1 MMDSRKLRCSF
12 LGSVVIGITVAVG
25 AAASVAA
32 AANTAA
38 SSGAK
43 AKPTTKAVASTAYGK
58 KSHFPGGG
66 MPESARSLY
75 AFKWGVDQ
83 LSAKLTESSEL
94 VRFTYRVIDPT
105 KAAPLQDHAAAPSM
119 LDERARVA
127 LQVPTMEKVG
137 PLRQQM
143 SAQSGKTYWIA
154 FSNKGFPVKTG
165 DQVSVV
171 IGSFRVDGLIVQ

>member
-1 MMDSRKLRCSF
+1 MMDSRRLRFSF
-12 LGSVVIGITVAVG
+12 LGSVVISTTIAVFAPG
-25 AAASVAA
+25 AVAA

-38 SSGAK
+38 SGSAK
-43 AKPTTKAVASTAYGK
+43 AKPTTKVVASTASGK
-58 KSHFPGGG
+58 KSHFPRGG
-66 MPESARSLY
+66 MPESARGQY
-75 AFKWGVDQ
+75 AIKWGVDQ
-83 LSAKLTESSEL
+83 LSAKLTESNEL
-94 VRFTYRVIDPT
+94 VRFTYRVIDPK

-119 LDERARVA
+119 LDARARVA

-143 SAQSGKTYWIA
+143 AVESGKTYWVA

-165 DQVSVV
+165 DPVSVV